1 MISLCVAGESGL
13 AIIGPALESNCKGL
27 IRAKQRDSVGGS
39 YGRDA
44 ARVRVDAR
52 RNMHGH
58 FKRGRVF
65 SARVTEG
72 KKLTLID
79 RMRRYTRWI
88 RSALGTT
95 RSNGEDGNVRQ

>member
-13 AIIGPALESNCKGL
+13 GPALGSNCKGL
-27 IRAKQRDSVGGS
+27 IRAKQQDSVGSS
-39 YGRDA
+39 YSRDA

-52 RNMHGH
+52 RDMHRH

-72 KKLTLID
+72 KKLKIG
-79 RMRRYTRWI
+79 R
-88 RSALGTT
+88 AH
-95 RSNGEDGNVRQ
+95 V